1 MPWLVIGSQKKVP
14 FFFFPSTIL
23 FLEIFER
30 FCWNTLCILH
40 RGLELGIRARWTPP
54 LQVLKRQQMAEAAEK
69 RLKEQE
75 SRGVKDPEKL
85 RRQQQRQA
93 ELDRE
98 LGAAERSP
106 NDANLRW
113 QVT

>member
-1 MPWLVIGSQKKVP
+1 MGIFASCLKGSNDDVP
-14 FFFFPSTIL
+14 SST
-23 FLEIFER
+23 
-30 FCWNTLCILH
+30 
-40 RGLELGIRARWTPP
+40 GPDA
-54 LQVLKRQQMAEAAEK
+54 VLKRQQMAEAAEK